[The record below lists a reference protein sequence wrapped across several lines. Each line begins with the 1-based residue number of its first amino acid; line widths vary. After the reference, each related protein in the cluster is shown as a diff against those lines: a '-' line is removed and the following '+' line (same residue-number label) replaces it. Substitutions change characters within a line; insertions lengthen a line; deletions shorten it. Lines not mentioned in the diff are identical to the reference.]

1 MKPKSRVFAVLGL
14 VFVISLGVYFWT
26 RPGGDF
32 VVLIGTV
39 DANQVIV
46 SSKVAGR
53 IDRLLVDEGQAVKRG
68 ELIAQ
73 IDDADLKARRE
84 EARAQLNSLR
94 AQVRQSR
101 ESYASTQ
108 GETGANVV
116 NAEAALRAAQAALE
130 EAEAQARQQE
140 LDTQRMV
147 ALAEAGVASQQDRDR
162 AEQTLAADEARVRA
176 NRNQVH
182 AAQATLET
190 MKARLSQA
198 SAAEANVAAT
208 RQQMDAAQANLEQAD
223 VQLGYTQI
231 VSPVDGIVS
240 VRAAR
245 QGEVVNPATPI
256 VTVVDLTET
265 WVYAPLP
272 ETQAQLVKLGDTLK
286 VRMPGGETVSGEVI
300 AKATEAGFA
309 TERDYSRTKRDIRTV
324 RLKLRIANPREIY
337 VPGMTAEVLLPR
349 RLFEQSQG
357 KQTQGSGK

>member
-108 GETGANVV
+108 GETGADVV

-198 SAAEANVAAT
+198 SAAEANVAAACARLGLRT
-208 RQQMDAAQANLEQAD
+208 AWISALPANAWGER
-223 VQLGYTQI
+223 I
-231 VSPVDGIVS
+231 VREMTGHGVDCSS
-240 VRAAR
+240 VRMIDDARVGVYFLEFGTAPRPIRVLYDRRDSAFARLTPESIEWEAVRQARLVHVTGITPALGSGPRRIVEEALVDLDRVEGKAR
-245 QGEVVNPATPI
+245 QV
-256 VTVVDLTET
+256 
-265 WVYAPLP
+265 
-272 ETQAQLVKLGDTLK
+272 
-286 VRMPGGETVSGEVI
+286 
-300 AKATEAGFA
+300 
-309 TERDYSRTKRDIRTV
+309 
-324 RLKLRIANPREIY
+324 
-337 VPGMTAEVLLPR
+337 
-349 RLFEQSQG
+349 
-357 KQTQGSGK
+357 

>member
-94 AQVRQSR
+94 AQVRQGR

-176 NRNQVH
+176 SSS
-182 AAQATLET
+182 
-190 MKARLSQA
+190 ARRDSRVSSCA
-198 SAAEANVAAT
+198 CARWRSFFCTSKSSRST
-208 RQQMDAAQANLEQAD
+208 R
-223 VQLGYTQI
+223 
-231 VSPVDGIVS
+231 S
-240 VRAAR
+240 
-245 QGEVVNPATPI
+245 
-256 VTVVDLTET
+256 
-265 WVYAPLP
+265 
-272 ETQAQLVKLGDTLK
+272 
-286 VRMPGGETVSGEVI
+286 
-300 AKATEAGFA
+300 
-309 TERDYSRTKRDIRTV
+309 
-324 RLKLRIANPREIY
+324 
-337 VPGMTAEVLLPR
+337 
-349 RLFEQSQG
+349 
-357 KQTQGSGK
+357 